1 MTAGLA
7 KSFRRSFLSIALLLV
22 AGAARAE
29 PAGTTA
35 LPAPQV
41 IPLWPGGAPGFEARR
56 DEPEQARDWWVR
68 HVNNP
73 SITVY
78 LPVKAKANGTAV
90 VIAPGGGFRELV
102 FNAEGKQ
109 PAEYLRNLGVTA
121 FALKY
126 RLPKEAGSPY
136 TLEHVRADAYRAI
149 RLVRSHAREWG
160 IDPNRVGLLGFSA
173 GGELASMVAYAPGTG
188 DPNAADPIDRLPG
201 RPNFQMLVYPGGKL
215 PEAIPHDAP
224 PTFLLV
230 ANDDDYGCDKTTL
243 ELFEKLRAAGV
254 RVEAHFLAQGKH
266 AFNMGD
272 RSALVSVKTWPQR
285 MADWLADSGYLTASR
300 P

>member
-1 MTAGLA
+1 MTFGLA
-7 KSFRRSFLSIALLLV
+7 KSLRRSFLSLALLLV
-22 AGAARAE
+22 ASVAPAE
-29 PAGTTA
+29 PAGTAA

-73 SITVY
+73 SVTVY

-126 RLPKEAGSPY
+126 RLPNEVGSPY

-149 RLVRSHAREWG
+149 RLVRSRAREWG

-188 DPNAADPIDRLPG
+188 DPNAPDPIDRLPG

-215 PEAIPHDAP
+215 PGTIPHDAP

-243 ELFEKLRAAGV
+243 ELFNKLRAAGV

-272 RSALVSVKTWPQR
+272 RSTLVSVKTWPQR
-285 MADWLADSGYLTASR
+285 MADWLADSGYLAPAR

>member
-22 AGAARAE
+22 PGAARAE

-35 LPAPQV
+35 PPTPQV

-73 SITVY
+73 SVTVY
-78 LPVKAKANGTAV
+78 LPVKGKANGTAV

-149 RLVRSHAREWG
+149 RLVRSRAREWG

-173 GGELASMVAYAPGTG
+173 GGELASMVAYAPG
-188 DPNAADPIDRLPG
+188 ARRSERARSDRPPPRTPQFSDAGLSG
-201 RPNFQMLVYPGGKL
+201 RQGPRRHPARRATHVPAGR
-215 PEAIPHDAP
+215 ERRR
-224 PTFLLV
+224 
-230 ANDDDYGCDKTTL
+230 
-243 ELFEKLRAAGV
+243 LR
-254 RVEAHFLAQGKH
+254 L
-266 AFNMGD
+266 
-272 RSALVSVKTWPQR
+272 
-285 MADWLADSGYLTASR
+285 
-300 P
+300 